1 MIKKGD
7 KVIFLFE
14 GSKEF
19 KRGDILTVR
28 SVTPYSDGNHSICF
42 MEEETPGEWVYP
54 DPECFKLLPNEV
66 GIKYDSDKLKFDLIP
81 PECEAMIAA
90 VLTIG
95 SLKYADNN
103 WMQIEEIQKRYF
115 NAECRHMNAKRLK
128 EIFDPESGLPHSA
141 HAIVSL
147 IFVLWE
153 DIKDNIGAENV
164 LSFISEKLKAY
175 KDMLD
180 KK

>member
-7 KVIFLFE
+7 KVRFISSDYSKHKNGNILIVDSVSEYNTDTGIAFITFKG
-14 GSKEF
+14 GSGF
-19 KRGDILTVR
+19 
-28 SVTPYSDGNHSICF
+28 
-42 MEEETPGEWVYP
+42 WVFP
-54 DPECFKLLPNEV
+54 DPNFFELLPNEV
-66 GIKYDSDKLKFDLIP
+66 GIKYDSDKLRFDLIP

-90 VLTIG
+90 ILTIG
-95 SLKYADNN
+95 GMKYADNN
-103 WMQIEEIQKRYF
+103 WMRIEEIQKRYF
-115 NAECRHMNAKRLK
+115 NAECRHMNAKRLG
-128 EIFDPESGLPHSA
+128 EVFDTESGLPHSA

-164 LSFISEKLKAY
+164 LSFISEKLKNY
-175 KDMLD
+175 KDILN

>member
-7 KVIFLFE
+7 KVRFISSDYNEYKNGGILIVDSVSEYNTDAGIAFITFKG
-14 GSKEF
+14 GSGF
-19 KRGDILTVR
+19 
-28 SVTPYSDGNHSICF
+28 
-42 MEEETPGEWVYP
+42 WVYP
-54 DPECFKLLPNEV
+54 DPNFFELLPNEV
-66 GIKYDSDKLKFDLIP
+66 GIKYDSDKLRFDLIP

-95 SLKYADNN
+95 GMKYADNN

-147 IFVLWE
+147 IFMLWE